1 MTDRATTQSVRADTP
16 PLYDLLIVGGG
27 INGVGIARDAAGR
40 GYRLLLVEQD
50 DLASQTSSASTKL
63 IHGGLRYLEYGEF
76 RLVRESLIERERLWR
91 TAPHI
96 IWPLAF
102 LMPQNLST
110 RPAWLVRLG
119 LFIYDHLGGRQ
130 KLPGTRTIVLD
141 RSPLGNSLANRKGRG
156 FLYSDCWVEDS
167 RLVVLNAM
175 DAAKHGAQIET
186 RTRLLDARREEEI
199 WSATIEDA
207 HGVKEVRARI
217 LVNAAGPWVAD
228 IIARSGLES
237 QRKVRLVKGS
247 HIVVPRLHEGD
258 HALTLQHFD
267 GRIIFAIPYEHHF
280 TLVGTTEQEWHDPPG
295 KPHISESEIDYLLGV
310 ANRYFARKI
319 AREDIIWSYSGI
331 RPLYDDQA
339 GNASAVTRDYVLD
352 LDSEGAPL
360 LSIFGGKITTYRK
373 LAEQALDLLASQ
385 GIETRGAWTAT
396 AALPGGDMPEG
407 NFDIFLHEL
416 ENQYPALPHRLL
428 HRLAR
433 AYGTCALKLLDAAET
448 LDDLGEIFGGDLSRA
463 EVDYLVREEWAQ
475 TAEDILYR
483 RSKLGLHLTQEASAA
498 LACYLDH
505 PVSCRSDA
513 RNE

>member
-1 MTDRATTQSVRADTP
+1 MATP
-16 PLYDLLIVGGG
+16 PLYDMLIVGGG

-40 GYRLLLVEQD
+40 GYRPLLVEQD

-91 TAPHI
+91 MAPHI

-119 LFIYDHLGGRQ
+119 LFIYDHLGGQQ
-130 KLPGTRTIVLD
+130 KLPGTRTIALD

-175 DAAKHGAQIET
+175 DAAKQGAHIET
-186 RTRLLDARREEEI
+186 RTRLLHARRDGSV

-207 HGVKEVRARI
+207 HGAKDVRARI

-228 IIARSGLES
+228 IIARSGLDS
-237 QRKVRLVKGS
+237 RRKVRLVKGS

-258 HALTLQHFD
+258 HALTLQHID
-267 GRIIFAIPYEHHF
+267 GRIIFAIPYEHRF
-280 TLVGTTEQEWHDPPG
+280 TLIGTTEQEWHDPPG
-295 KPHISESEIDYLLGV
+295 KPQINENEIDYLLGV
-310 ANRYFARKI
+310 ANSYFARKI

-373 LAEQALDLLASQ
+373 LAEQALNLLTSQ
-385 GIETRGAWTAT
+385 GIETQGAWTANT
-396 AALPGGDMPEG
+396 ALPGGDMPDG
-407 NFDIFLHEL
+407 NFGAFLQEL
-416 ENQYPALPHRLL
+416 ERQYPALPQSLL

-433 AYGTCALKLLDAAET
+433 AYGTCALKLLGAAET
-448 LDDLGEIFGGDLSRA
+448 LDDLGEMFGGDLSRA

-483 RSKLGLHLTQEASAA
+483 RSKLGLHLTPEASEA
-498 LACYLDH
+498 LVRYLDH
-505 PVSCRSDA
+505 PVPCRSDV